1 MHYKKLILKEG
12 KEKSVLNR
20 HPWIFSGAVQHLPN
34 AQAGDVVAV
43 YSARKQRLG
52 TGFIDSA
59 SQIVCRVFHFGA
71 DTFPADEEF
80 WPKYWLSKLLK
91 AKRLRELLPDVAA
104 GNCYR
109 LVHAEGDEMPGI
121 IADVYGNV
129 LSVQLLIP
137 ATIRLQSLL
146 VEAFGQLGFQSVFV
160 RHMQQEDE
168 EKAAGRWIGTQ
179 PAKPV
184 IVTEHGLQF
193 KIDVDLGQKTGFF
206 IDQRENRK
214 LLASYASGRKVLNA
228 FSYSGGFSV
237 YALAGGATEVHSLDV
252 SESALQLAADNVLLN
267 GLPHEKH
274 KTIRD
279 DCFRYLKNMPDD
291 FDLVVL
297 DPPAFAKNKGAVDA
311 AARGYKQINL
321 EAMKRIKPDGL
332 LFTYS
337 CSHHIGRDLFRKIV
351 FGAAADAGRQVQI
364 LHHASQS
371 SDHPVNIFHP
381 ESEYLKGLVL
391 LVR

>member
-1 MHYKKLILKEG
+1 
-12 KEKSVLNR
+12 
-20 HPWIFSGAVQHLPN
+20 
-34 AQAGDVVAV
+34 
-43 YSARKQRLG
+43 
-52 TGFIDSA
+52 
-59 SQIVCRVFHFGA
+59 
-71 DTFPADEEF
+71 
-80 WPKYWLSKLLK
+80 LK

-184 IVTEHGLQF
+184 IATEHGLQF